1 MFDKDCCPICGYKF
15 DMCQCRFSA
24 SAHPD
29 RQKRQRVVF
38 DHLHLLHPNQ
48 VQHVIDLQRSLRIS
62 YEDPEMEYI
71 RNEMKKTNWK
81 VKKLW
86 QSAKRV
92 AIPPLGAGD
101 AEAHCN
107 SCGHVVETDALFC
120 PRCGRAL
127 TDKALKIVMTRLK
140 ELEKSDENE
149 NL

>member
-15 DMCQCRFSA
+15 DMCQCRFFGSV
-24 SAHPD
+24 HPD
-29 RQKRQRVVF
+29 RQKRQRVIF
-38 DHLHLLHPNQ
+38 DHLYLLHPSQ
-48 VQHVIDLQRSLRIS
+48 VQHVIDLQRSLGIS
-62 YEDPEMEYI
+62 YGDPEMEHI
-71 RNEMKKTNWK
+71 RMEMEKTYWK

-107 SCGHVVETDALFC
+107 SCGHTVEKDALFC

-127 TDKALKIVMTRLK
+127 TDKALKIVLTRLK

-149 NL
+149 DI

>member
-15 DMCQCRFSA
+15 DMCLCRFSG
-24 SAHPD
+24 SAHPN
-29 RQKRQRVVF
+29 REKRQRVIF
-38 DHLHLLHPNQ
+38 DHLYLLHPEQ
-48 VQHVIDLQRSLRIS
+48 VQHVIDLQRWLGIN

-71 RNEMKKTNWK
+71 RKEMEKTYKK

-101 AEAHCN
+101 AEAHCS
-107 SCGHVVETDALFC
+107 SCDHVVETDALFC

-127 TDKALKIVMTRLK
+127 TDKALKIVLTRLK

-149 NL
+149 NI

>member
-15 DMCQCRFSA
+15 DMCQCRFSG

-29 RQKRQRVVF
+29 RQKRQRVIF
-38 DHLHLLHPNQ
+38 DHLYLLNPSQ
-48 VQHVIDLQRSLRIS
+48 VQHVIDLQRSLGIS
-62 YEDPEMEYI
+62 YGDPEMEYI
-71 RNEMKKTNWK
+71 CKEMEKTYWK

-92 AIPPLGAGD
+92 AIPPLGAGN

-107 SCGHVVETDALFC
+107 SCGHTVEKDALFC

-127 TDKALKIVMTRLK
+127 TDKALKIVLTRLK
-140 ELEKSDENE
+140 ELEKSDENDIQ
-149 NL
+149 